1 MFLACLRHP
10 CTLSLGVLAPKVAFG
25 SDRYYYFP
33 SNDFTIGGES
43 IKSTA
48 MCLAALSCAQVVVRL
63 TDNLMILFRYG
74 SVKESVDFFEY
85 VLDAIFLVWMTNTLY
100 KTTIEISRDGYHGHS
115 GGGLIGQNR
124 WLAWWKSPTLLFFW
138 ILYTIFVTVSTVL
151 VLIGMLSFFGIS
163 SFGTEHFLYA
173 DYKVHAINDLLLL
186 SGIAIVLRPKPIGH
200 SPNPFE
206 IFDSDVNNN
215 DEQGRDNTD
224 IDYALLLAE
233 SEDINLNYNNNED
246 EGGEEI
252 AFEMTTNTTTSSMN
266 ETIGTI

>member
-10 CTLSLGVLAPKVAFG
+10 CTLSLGVLAPKIAFG

-33 SNDFTIGGES
+33 SNDYAVGGES

-48 MCLAALSCAQVVVRL
+48 MCLAALSCAQVIVRL
-63 TDNLMILFRYG
+63 TDNLMILFRYR

-85 VLDAIFLVWMTNTLY
+85 VLDAIFLVWMINILY
-100 KTTIEISRDGYHGHS
+100 RTTIEISRDGYHGHS
-115 GGGLIGQNR
+115 AGGGLIGQNR

-151 VLIGMLSFFGIS
+151 VLMGMLSFFGVS
-163 SFGTEHFLYA
+163 SFGTEHFMYA

-200 SPNPFE
+200 SE
-206 IFDSDVNNN
+206 IFDSHVNND
-215 DEQGRDNTD
+215 DEEGRDNTD
-224 IDYALLLAE
+224 IDYSLLLAE
-233 SEDINLNYNNNED
+233 SEDSNLDYNNNE

-252 AFEMTTNTTTSSMN
+252 AFEMTSNTATSSMN